1 MRHSLLRSD
10 SAVSE
15 VVGNLLIF
23 SIVITSMGLVFVVGG
38 PIVNSAEDSAKLEYI
53 TNTFVIIQNDIIRV
67 AYNQAPFQ
75 NSGLKLGGGSFALGT
90 NSNITNISVQ
100 VNNTNFSFSCSDYI
114 EYTYK
119 DSRIAY
125 INGGVYHRY
134 PSGSASMISAPRIY
148 VLQNMTY
155 ISLYYLSGNISM
167 GGMGYV
173 GLSINYNSTQVDTF
187 YPAAGQNLTIVLDGE
202 YTDVQGRYL
211 EDQGFVR
218 TIDNKYSI
226 YTDHVIVSQYFVTIE
241 D

>member
-100 VNNTNFSFSCSDYI
+100 VNNTNFSCSDYI

-155 ISLYYLSGNISM
+155 ISLYHLIGNISM

-173 GLSINYNSTQVDTF
+173 GLSISYDSTQVDEF
-187 YPAAGQNLTIVLDGE
+187 YPAAGSDLTIKLQGE
-202 YTDVQGRYL
+202 YVDVQGRYL
-211 EDQGFVR
+211 EDQGFVKSGS
-218 TIDNKYSI
+218 TYSI
-226 YTDHVIVSQYFVTIE
+226 TTDHVVVTRYFVNVS

>member
-1 MRHSLLRSD
+1 
-10 SAVSE
+10 
-15 VVGNLLIF
+15 
-23 SIVITSMGLVFVVGG
+23 
-38 PIVNSAEDSAKLEYI
+38 
-53 TNTFVIIQNDIIRV
+53 
-67 AYNQAPFQ
+67 
-75 NSGLKLGGGSFALGT
+75 
-90 NSNITNISVQ
+90 
-100 VNNTNFSFSCSDYI
+100 
-114 EYTYK
+114 
-119 DSRIAY
+119 
-125 INGGVYHRY
+125 
-134 PSGSASMISAPRIY
+134 
-148 VLQNMTY
+148 
-155 ISLYYLSGNISM
+155 M

>member
-23 SIVITSMGLVFVVGG
+23 SIVITSIGLVFVVGG
-38 PIVNSAEDSAKLEYI
+38 PIVNSAEDSAKLDYI
-53 TNTFVIIQNDIIRV
+53 TSTFVIIQSDIIRV

-90 NSNITNISVQ
+90 NSNITNITVQ
-100 VNNTNFSFSCSDYI
+100 VNNTNFSCSDYI

-134 PSGSASMISAPRIY
+134 PSGTASMISAPRVY

-155 ISLYYLSGNISM
+155 ISLYHLLGNISM
-167 GGMGYV
+167 GGMGNV
-173 GLSINYNSTQVDTF
+173 GLSISYNSTQVDTF
-187 YPAAGQNLTIVLDGE
+187 YPVAGQNLTIALGGD

-218 TIDNKYSI
+218 TIGTNYSI
-226 YTDHVIVSQYFVTIE
+226 YADHVTVSQYFVTIA